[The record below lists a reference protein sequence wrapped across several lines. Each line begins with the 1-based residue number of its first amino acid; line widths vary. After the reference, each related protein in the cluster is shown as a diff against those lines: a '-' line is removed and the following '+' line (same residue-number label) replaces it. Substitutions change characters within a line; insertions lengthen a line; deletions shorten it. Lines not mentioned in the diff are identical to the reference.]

1 MTANRSLLAIGAGV
15 IALVVVTLAVVLLT
29 DDGGQTSFPS
39 DSPEAALQGYLAALE
54 DDDVD
59 AAYAAFSSDVQSR
72 VSHDAF
78 EREVDLRRSPDEPPD
93 TRYLVASTSLDGDTA
108 QVTIT
113 VEEFYE
119 DGLGGSTNRYDREIH
134 LIREDGAWHID
145 EPLVWLES
153 APYLEQLPLN

>member
-1 MTANRSLLAIGAGV
+1 M
-15 IALVVVTLAVVLLT
+15 
-29 DDGGQTSFPS
+29 
-39 DSPEAALQGYLAALE
+39 
-54 DDDVD
+54 
-59 AAYAAFSSDVQSR
+59 QST

-93 TRYLVASTSLDGDTA
+93 TRYLVASTSVDGDTA